1 MIGKTQNLI
10 EAPSDSNYQCEG
22 QLKEGAQCRFL
33 SIPGLVVEGHLEVEH
48 SFNKIAHIKTCPKH
62 GGNLALKQL
71 EKKIVHSYR
80 LKEWAQRLD
89 EFAED
94 EQVKTLRG
102 EIGVLRLVLEQTLNK
117 CETNTELILY
127 SSKISDLVTKIEK
140 TVVSADKL
148 EQRLG
153 LVMDRTQALMFV
165 GNIINILQKHIQDPA
180 KIEAVSNEMI
190 TSLGEQTCLASTT
203 QS

>member
-1 MIGKTQNLI
+1 MK
-10 EAPSDSNYQCEG
+10 
-22 QLKEGAQCRFL
+22 
-33 SIPGLVVEGHLEVEH
+33 
-48 SFNKIAHIKTCPKH
+48 
-62 GGNLALKQL
+62 
-71 EKKIVHSYR
+71 
-80 LKEWAQRLD
+80 
-89 EFAED
+89 
-94 EQVKTLRG
+94 
-102 EIGVLRLVLEQTLNK
+102 
-117 CETNTELILY
+117 NTELILY